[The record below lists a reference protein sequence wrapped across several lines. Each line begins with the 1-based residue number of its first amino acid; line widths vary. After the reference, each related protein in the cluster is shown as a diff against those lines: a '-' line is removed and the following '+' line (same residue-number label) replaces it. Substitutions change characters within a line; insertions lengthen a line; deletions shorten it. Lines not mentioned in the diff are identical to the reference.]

1 MASDPREPTLE
12 NFSQA
17 DIERNSNIFKDDT
30 YAYDRIVD
38 AIDVFQKRDNYDG
51 SNQYYLQNKNNLP
64 AIILGL
70 VRDINGLD
78 VTVAAELFGIPQE
91 VFEAGTWKDRI
102 DLFMKN
108 PVAKRAFTST
118 EWNSLTQMLEN
129 ALQMHDPMNADFV
142 AGGGKRRRHTTKRD
156 RRHKKKSRTRRSRR
170 RATRRRRK
178 SRTNK
183 KTRSSKRRRR

>member
-17 DIERNSNIFKDDT
+17 DIERNSNTFRDDT
-30 YAYDRIVD
+30 YTYDRIVD

-51 SNQYYLQNKNNLP
+51 PNQYYLQNKNNLP
-64 AIILGL
+64 AIIRGV

-78 VTVAAELFGIPQE
+78 ILEAVELFGIPEE
-91 VFEAGTWKDRI
+91 VFERGTWKDRI

-108 PVAKRAFTST
+108 PVAKRSFTT
-118 EWNSLTQMLEN
+118 TQWNSLTQMLEN
-129 ALQMHDPMNADFV
+129 ALQMRDPMNTDFV

-156 RRHKKKSRTRRSRR
+156 RRDKKKSRTRRSRR
-170 RATRRRRK
+170 RPIRRGRK

-183 KTRSSKRRRR
+183 KIRSTKRRRR